1 MEVSRGAGRRRGFS
15 RRRDAGAGDERST
28 LPFFLPAA
36 FFSCCLPRLP
46 PAALLFPPHSPGS
59 PLGAAGRE
67 AAKCLLKRRQEPR
80 CSQHGKEKKKNTSL
94 HKEMPLFR
102 HFLFSESSA
111 SSCCCSLRAQ
121 RRARRLSS
129 ASGPGH
135 PVSVLC
141 CLSVLSSSSNERCLK
156 PRAGCWKDN
165 ISRGW
170 CRGAQGSALPLL
182 PIGTGAA
189 VLRQDGP
196 GQP

>member
-1 MEVSRGAGRRRGFS
+1 MLTAWKG
-15 RRRDAGAGDERST
+15 
-28 LPFFLPAA
+28 
-36 FFSCCLPRLP
+36 
-46 PAALLFPPHSPGS
+46 
-59 PLGAAGRE
+59 
-67 AAKCLLKRRQEPR
+67 
-80 CSQHGKEKKKNTSL
+80 EKKPTSL

-111 SSCCCSLRAQ
+111 SSRCCSLRAQ

-189 VLRQDGP
+189 VLRQGGL
-196 GQP
+196 GQPWGWMCLVRGHVGGSETSTLKPVFPVPVRESSVFVQKEA